1 MHTMKF
7 LYPQYLKLF
16 YLLLVLLPCWLY
28 FLYSKQRTRRILGVK
43 RALTRISHFPSL
55 RKEFIR
61 CVLLNLVMAAI
72 ILALAHPQRIQEK
85 KVPQPGVLDI
95 VFLLDT
101 SPSMRARDIQP
112 SRLERA
118 LDVIGVFT
126 RTKLQ
131 HDRVGLVSFA
141 GNSMIISYLTE
152 DSNNI
157 LYYLDYLRNDPA
169 LSHGTN
175 IGRGLTNGL
184 TVIRKE
190 AEVSP
195 ETARHKKVFVL
206 ISDGEDNSAELDAAL
221 GEVKK
226 QNIKVH
232 AIGIGSWEGAPI
244 PIGEEGGRPIYLEDD
259 KASKII
265 TRFDEKTLRWIAEV
279 TGGKFYRTI
288 SGYELDKTFSEIAL
302 KEREITGYKN
312 TLEYEDFYHQLL
324 LAAAAIFLVALL
336 I

>member
-1 MHTMKF
+1 MKF

-16 YLLLVLLPCWLY
+16 YLLLALLPCWLY
-28 FLYSKQRTRRILGVK
+28 FLYSKQRTRKILGVK

-61 CVLLNLVMAAI
+61 CVLLNLVMGAI
-72 ILALAHPQRIQEK
+72 ILALAHPQRIQDK

-118 LDVIGVFT
+118 LDVIGVFS

-141 GNSMIISYLTE
+141 GNSTIISYLTE

-169 LSHGTN
+169 VSHGTN

-190 AEVSP
+190 SEVSP
-195 ETARHKKVFVL
+195 EAARNKKVFVL
-206 ISDGEDNSAELDAAL
+206 LSDGEDNSSELDAAV
-221 GEVKK
+221 GEVRK
-226 QNIKVH
+226 QTIKVH
-232 AIGIGSWEGAPI
+232 AIGIGSAEGAPI
-244 PIGEEGGRPIYLEDD
+244 PIGSEGGHPIYLEDD
-259 KASKII
+259 KGNKIM
-265 TRFDEKTLRWIAEV
+265 TRFEEKTLRWVAET

-312 TLEYEDFYHQLL
+312 TLEYEDFYHQFLL
-324 LAAAAIFLVALL
+324 VAAGIFLAALL

>member
-1 MHTMKF
+1 MKF

-16 YLLLVLLPCWLY
+16 YLLLALLPCWLY
-28 FLYSKQRTRRILGVK
+28 FLYSKHHTRKILGVK

-61 CVLLNLVMAAI
+61 CLFLNFVMTAI
-72 ILALAHPQRIQEK
+72 ILALAHPQRIQER

-118 LDVIGVFT
+118 LDVIGAFS

-157 LYYLDYLRNDPA
+157 LYYLDYLKDDTTVN
-169 LSHGTN
+169 HGTN
-175 IGRGLTNGL
+175 IGRGLRNGL
-184 TVIRKE
+184 TVITKE
-190 AEVSP
+190 TEVSP
-195 ETARHKKVFVL
+195 ETARNKKVFVL
-206 ISDGEDNSAELDAAL
+206 LSDGEDNSSELDAAL
-221 GEVKK
+221 GEVRK
-226 QNIKVH
+226 QSVKVH
-232 AIGIGSWEGAPI
+232 AIGIGSREGAPI
-244 PIGEEGGRPIYLEDD
+244 PIGSERGRPVYLEDD
-259 KASKII
+259 KGNKIV
-265 TRFDEKTLRWIAEV
+265 TRFEEKTLRWIAEQ

-302 KEREITGYKN
+302 KEREITGFKN

-324 LAAAAIFLVALL
+324 LAAAGIFLAALL